1 MSSEWKSVRL
11 DEVASTN
18 PEGVRSISEDQQI
31 QYIDISA
38 LPKGG
43 LIDSALCASYRFSDA
58 PSRARRLVRAGDIVV
73 SLVRPSNRNIGRV
86 PVSLDGQIASTGT
99 TVIRPKA
106 NHVQADFL
114 WATLR
119 SQELFD
125 HLVSRETGSN
135 YPAVKVADLHDFEFL
150 LPPVSEQKAIA
161 EVLGSLDERIEWCA
175 SLQNVLHQLG
185 ATALEEAL
193 ASEGMTASRPLA
205 KSKAIALGELLEAL
219 ESGSRPKGGVGGI
232 QSGIPSV
239 GAESIER
246 AGYFDYGKTR
256 YVSQEFFGQM
266 RRGHVQDFDV
276 LVYKDGGRPG
286 EFIPHVSLAGSGHPF
301 GEFAIND
308 HVYRVRVRHPYSQ
321 SVLYFWLRTPQ
332 STEEM
337 AMRGTGAAQPGLN
350 QANFRDVPLPLLS
363 EARLGALDAELSA
376 LLRLVLHLGVEQ
388 RKLSELRDSLLPKLV
403 SGEVHIPDPQVLLEP
418 VG

>member
-1 MSSEWKSVRL
+1 MSSEGW
-11 DEVASTN
+11 
-18 PEGVRSISEDQQI
+18 GW
-31 QYIDISA
+31 
-38 LPKGG
+38 
-43 LIDSALCASYRFSDA
+43 
-58 PSRARRLVRAGDIVV
+58 V
-73 SLVRPSNRNIGRV
+73 SLGDVAKDWKATWKPENSGAETVDHYSIPAFDAGRV
-86 PVSLDGQIASTGT
+86 PSQERPADIKSNKRIVASDSILLSRLNPTTPRVWAPRLRTGRESVCSTEMMVLRPNEGLDRGFLHYLCRSPFVASGMLQRVSGT
-99 TVIRPKA
+99 TGSHQRVSP
-106 NHVQADFL
+106 NDVL
-114 WATLR
+114 
-119 SQELFD
+119 S
-125 HLVSRETGSN
+125 LV
-135 YPAVKVADLHDFEFL
+135 V
-150 LPPVSEQKAIA
+150 PVPQMLEQRAIA
-161 EVLGSLDERIEWCA
+161 EVLGALDERIEWCA
-175 SLQNVLHQLG
+175 SLQNALHQLG

-193 ASEGMTASRPLA
+193 ASEGMSASRPLA
-205 KSKAIALGELLEAL
+205 RSKTIALGELLEAL

-286 EFIPHVSLAGSGHPF
+286 EFIPHVSMAGSGHPF

-363 EARLGALDAELSA
+363 EARLRALDAELSA

-403 SGEVHIPDPQVLLEP
+403 SGEVRIPDPQALLEP